1 MKNIFITLIFLIST
15 NNIFSQEVFYLHAV
29 KIDDD
34 NIENFENIQREYVS
48 ALAQDAKKD
57 GIIKDWVLLKPI
69 ENVGEI
75 TEQEYNYVWVHI
87 FENVEQMTN
96 RTNWWLKSKEK
107 FGIDPSVLYQG
118 DLEKSGYFYWKTEK
132 QIESSTD
139 GEYIIMNWATPKD
152 LNKALSMADE
162 LSEGFR
168 KNMKKEGM
176 AEWGV
181 ATKILPQGEG
191 QSTIFFWDVYNS
203 LEGAFKHM
211 MNQAILSDLDT
222 EKFSEFF
229 ENMPNGWDG
238 RGIFEFVTGTN

>member
-15 NNIFSQEVFYLHAV
+15 NSIFCQEVFYLHAV

-34 NIENFENIQREYVS
+34 NIENFESIQREYVS

-75 TEQEYNYVWVHI
+75 TDQEYNYVWVHI

-96 RTNWWLKSKEK
+96 RSDWWLNSKEK

-118 DLEKSGYFYWKTEK
+118 ELEKSGYFYWKTEK

-168 KNMKKEGM
+168 KSMKKEGM

-181 ATKILPQGEG
+181 ATKVLPQGEG

-211 MNQAILSDLDT
+211 MNQAVLSDLDPN
-222 EKFSEFF
+222 KFSEFF